1 MGQAKQGRIKILA
14 IASDMRSPALPDV
27 PTLKELT
34 GATTG
39 DIVAL
44 WGLWVPAGMPKAITD
59 KLAKWMD
66 EITRSS
72 ETQKFLIDQGA
83 TPWVATPEEY
93 RKKFEVALKAWADAA
108 KLANIEAQ

>member
-1 MGQAKQGRIKILA
+1 
-14 IASDMRSPALPDV
+14 
-27 PTLKELT
+27 
-34 GATTG
+34 
-39 DIVAL
+39 
-44 WGLWVPAGMPKAITD
+44 
-59 KLAKWMD
+59 MD